1 MSFQIVSI
9 DYEFRIDLPLE
20 VHVEDRLYEMLRAVG
35 AAEAEERS
43 RIALSRRFVDIITAM
58 IDGEMPPPTA
68 KQTQYAV
75 AIARELK
82 IDLPPLVL
90 CYRDAMN
97 RFLTQYTPSFRESR
111 AAKHRRLGKT

>member
-35 AAEAEERS
+35 TAEAEERS

-58 IDGEMPPPTA
+58 IDGEMPPPTT

-75 AIARELK
+75 AIARELN

-97 RFLTQYTPSFRESR
+97 RFLTQHTPSFRESR
-111 AAKHRRLGKT
+111 AAKYRRLGKT